1 MLQLNNTSQE
11 HEINL
16 IVDSELWHNQPLDYN
31 WLVRFIVEFVLKKE
45 LVSEYVELNV
55 RLTDN
60 TTIQQLNKDFRQQD
74 KPTNVL
80 SFPIHNEEDF
90 NVFIEDELLQ
100 LGDIALAY
108 ETIEQEAREQHKT
121 FKDHFIHLLVHGTLH
136 ILGFDH
142 ITDEEAEEMETLEI
156 EILKELNIANPYEE
170 NSA

>member
-1 MLQLNNTSQE
+1 MPQPNNIHQG
-11 HEINL
+11 HAINL
-16 IVDSELWHNQPLDYN
+16 IVDSPLWQDQPLNYKL
-31 WLVRFIVEFVLKKE
+31 LVTFIVEFVLKKE
-45 LVSEYVELNV
+45 FINEYVELNV

-60 TTIQQLNKDFRQQD
+60 ATIQQLNREFRHQD

-80 SFPIHNEEDF
+80 SFPLRGDENF
-90 NVFIEDELLQ
+90 NIFLEGELLQ

-108 ETIEQEAREQHKT
+108 EIIEQEAKEQHKT

-136 ILGFDH
+136 VLGFDH

-170 NSA
+170 NTT